1 MTIDKSK
8 FFKKVASILGVITMT
23 VCVGCGEDT
32 NGQSQNGGGSGR
44 TVTLTGTVRSARFAP
59 VKADIFYDGKNV
71 GVSKDDGT
79 FEVTVP
85 ERAGGNYDSVL
96 GVGNSFTRSYY
107 QNNQQTIEIIVLE
120 DGMTYNDFYMF
131 SGKIVLHSDG
141 ETVASGTTMKIDGN
155 TVLTVSDNRNFDVGP
170 VYKDSV
176 ITWTNEQG
184 TFLDGKFLPLE
195 SCTFAQGFSEIAD
208 TTEQYINGEKVTLKH
223 VVGYTVR
230 LNNVN

>member
-1 MTIDKSK
+1 MKRII
-8 FFKKVASILGVITMT
+8 AI
-23 VCVGCGEDT
+23 
-32 NGQSQNGGGSGR
+32 GGGELR
-44 TVTLTGTVRSARFAP
+44 
-59 VKADIFYDGKNV
+59 
-71 GVSKDDGT
+71 
-79 FEVTVP
+79 
-85 ERAGGNYDSVL
+85 ER
-96 GVGNSFTRSYY
+96 
-107 QNNQQTIEIIVLE
+107 
-120 DGMTYNDFYMF
+120 
-131 SGKIVLHSDG
+131 
-141 ETVASGTTMKIDGN
+141 TTMKIDGN

-184 TFLDGKFLPLE
+184 TFLDGKNFLPLE